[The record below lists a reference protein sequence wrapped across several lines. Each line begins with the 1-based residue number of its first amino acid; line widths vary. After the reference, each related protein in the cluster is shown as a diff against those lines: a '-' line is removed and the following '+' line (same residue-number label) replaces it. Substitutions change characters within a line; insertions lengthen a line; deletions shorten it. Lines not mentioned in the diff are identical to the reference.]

1 MWALSFTTIL
11 LSTTPCLMDVPK
23 TEALAL
29 GLKTYVDDAGD
40 VDYRRLALERTK
52 AFTSFLDAVSGLCPE
67 AFSRQ
72 SRDEKI
78 ALLLNFYN
86 AWVIDFMTGAEGRPG
101 SILKVRVKGQS
112 VFDAPMISVRWHEK
126 PLTLNSIE
134 KVLLPGLRADPRYHF
149 ALVCG
154 AKSCPKLR
162 RMPYSAR
169 NLDDELQAETIKFL
183 KDGERNQLEGDT
195 WKVSRLFDWYQGEF
209 GGSKGSVI
217 EWIRTQAGDRFSKPK
232 QLEFLEYDW
241 SPNRRN

>member
-11 LSTTPCLMDVPK
+11 LSTNPCLMDAPN
-23 TEALAL
+23 TEVLAL

-40 VDYRRLALERTK
+40 VDYRRLAVEKTE

-72 SRDEKI
+72 SRDQKI

-86 AWVIDFMTGAEGRPG
+86 AWVIDFMTGTDGRPG
-101 SILKVRVKGQS
+101 SILKVRVRGQS
-112 VFDAPMISVRWHEK
+112 VFDAPIISVRWHEK
-126 PLTLNSIE
+126 PLTLNLIE
-134 KVLLPGLRADPRYHF
+134 KVLLPGLRPDPRYHF

-162 RMPYSAR
+162 RIPYSAKH
-169 NLDDELQAETIKFL
+169 LDGELKAETIKFL
-183 KDGERNQLEGDT
+183 KDGKRNQLEGDT

-209 GGSKGSVI
+209 GGSQASVI
-217 EWIRTQAGDRFSKPK
+217 EWIHAQTETRFSKPK
-232 QLEFLEYDW
+232 RLEFLEYDW
-241 SPNRRN
+241 SPNQRN

>member
-1 MWALSFTTIL
+1 
-11 LSTTPCLMDVPK
+11 MDAPK
-23 TEALAL
+23 TESLAL

-40 VDYRRLALERTK
+40 VDYRRLAVERTA

-86 AWVIDFMTGAEGRPG
+86 AWVIEFMTGAEGRPG

-112 VFDAPMISVRWHEK
+112 VFDAPIISVRWHEK

-134 KVLLPGLRADPRYHF
+134 KVLLPELRADPRYHF

-154 AKSCPKLR
+154 AKSCPTLR
-162 RMPYSAR
+162 RTPYSAKY
-169 NLDDELQAETIKFL
+169 LDRELKAETIKFL
-183 KDGERNQLEGDT
+183 EDGKRNQLKGDT
-195 WKVSRLFDWYQGEF
+195 WRVSRLFDWYQGEF
-209 GGSKGSVI
+209 GGSKESVI
-217 EWIRTQAGDRFSKPK
+217 KWIRTQAGGRFSKPK
-232 QLEFLEYDW
+232 RLEFLEYDW
-241 SPNRRN
+241 SPNQRD